1 MDAIMLASVVAGEL
15 PLTEKMTLLALQVG
29 VILFAARLGGMLA
42 SKLRLPGVLGELAAG
57 IVIGPWALG
66 GIGFGSGL
74 FQYGLFRGA
83 ELRSIAAAT
92 GNAPFAVSP
101 ELYGLCT
108 IASVV
113 LLFLSGIE
121 TNLKLS
127 LRFAFAGSMV
137 GGIPQTQEMLDFCA
151 EHGIGAE
158 IELIPASDINDAY
171 ERVIKSDVRYRFV
184 IDTATI

>member
-74 FQYGLFRGA
+74 FQHGLFRGA

-121 TNLKLS
+121 TNLKLF
-127 LRFAFAGSMV
+127 LRFALCKHGERENNKASYLSIEGFALNFV
-137 GGIPQTQEMLDFCA
+137 GMTGLATPQA
-151 EHGIGAE
+151 
-158 IELIPASDINDAY
+158 
-171 ERVIKSDVRYRFV
+171 
-184 IDTATI
+184 